1 MVTSRTKRTP
11 EDVSARTI
19 RPKPTKRLDYLL
31 DTDSD
36 RIKDNDWDD
45 IIIYSD
51 IWYEE
56 VSSWTVWNKRVPI

>member
-11 EDVSARTI
+11 EAVPTRTI

>member
-11 EDVSARTI
+11 EDVSARVI
-19 RPKPTKRLDYLL
+19 RPKPTKWLDYLL

-51 IWYEE
+51 VWYEE
-56 VSSWTVWNKRVPI
+56 VDSWTVWNKRVPI